1 MTSASGGGPKAA
13 TGRRRGS
20 SYTTTTLATSS
31 APVQKAPRVTRRGM
45 TVMYVRLTNFEDL
58 LKVGALEAITA
69 YCEFVEAVYPAIN
82 EHMGTAS
89 LDGDALL
96 IHWNTARP
104 CASARMQACQLAVK
118 LVQVSQRSAL
128 QLSIGIA
135 FGQGTYTSVGCDALS
150 ALTVLGPLVPQAHLL
165 QQIAEQGSAAILVD
179 EAVRDSG
186 PHDALFLV
194 DVISSSRWGGRP
206 VRLFQLI
213 PEALT
218 STPDY
223 DGEWLYAFS
232 GNAAVTDAV
241 ALHQLWSRCVQTFY
255 DGSYSQAQPL
265 LEQYLT
271 SASTLAST
279 QTQAEPAR
287 KLLAAIGGLRSCS
300 RSLGP
305 QPPPAELLLEEVT
318 EDSRSAGSPSG
329 DVSRLRF
336 VNLVESKVI
345 CELRPVPCEG
355 LADA

>member
-128 QLSIGIA
+128 HLSIGVV
-135 FGQGTYTSVGCDALS
+135 FGQGTYTSVGCEALS
-150 ALTVLGPLVPQAHLL
+150 ALTVLGPLVPQAQLL
-165 QQIAEQGSAAILVD
+165 QQIAEQGSAAIVVE

-194 DVISSSRWGGRP
+194 EVIRSSRWGGRP
-206 VRLFQLI
+206 VRLFQLV
-213 PEALT
+213 PEAMT

-232 GNAAVTDAV
+232 GNNAVSEAV
-241 ALHQLWSRCVQTFY
+241 ALHQLWSRCVQAFY

-271 SASTLAST
+271 SASSVATA
-279 QTQAEPAR
+279 QVRPAR
-287 KLLAAIGGLRSCS
+287 KLLEAIGGLWRGSVS
-300 RSLGP
+300 SGTRRQS
-305 QPPPAELLLEEVT
+305 ELILEDVT
-318 EDSRSAGSPSG
+318 EDSRSAGSPWG
-329 DVSRLRF
+329 DVSRVRF
-336 VNLVESKVI
+336 VNLVESKVK